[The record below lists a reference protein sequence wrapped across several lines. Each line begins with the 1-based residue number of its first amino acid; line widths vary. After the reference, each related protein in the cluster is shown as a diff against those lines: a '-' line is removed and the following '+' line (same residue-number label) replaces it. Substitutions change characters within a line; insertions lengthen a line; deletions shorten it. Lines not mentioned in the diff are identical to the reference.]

1 MALGEYPGSGGVVCC
16 VSGPALG
23 VGGVVVEAAD
33 RAGPR
38 AVGVV
43 VCLEGPALGVRGAA
57 SVATGLAAC
66 GGA

>member
-1 MALGEYPGSGGVVCC
+1 MGEYPGSGGVVCC

-23 VGGVVVEAAD
+23 VGGVVVEAAG
-33 RAGPR
+33 RA
-38 AVGVV
+38 GVV